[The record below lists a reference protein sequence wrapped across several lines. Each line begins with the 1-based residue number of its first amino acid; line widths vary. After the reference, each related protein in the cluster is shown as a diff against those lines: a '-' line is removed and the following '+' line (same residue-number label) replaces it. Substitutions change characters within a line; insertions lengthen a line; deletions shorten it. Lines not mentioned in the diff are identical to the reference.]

1 MVNIIEKRIDE
12 NGEPYVETG
21 EKYGEIAAKKLFKNH
36 FVFLIVA
43 FLFILAFA
51 ALEFWDYYIPIED
64 IWI

>member
-12 NGEPYVETG
+12 NGEVETG
-21 EKYGEIAAKKLFKNH
+21 EKYGEIAVKKLFKNR
-36 FVFLIVA
+36 FVFLIIA